1 MAAPSDDKTKS
12 LSRIVCKGGTI
23 LRDGIT
29 LSFSAVLPDPIQLV
43 LVIVHGLS
51 EHRGRYQRLQ
61 LDLAKEGFASY
72 AYDQRGFGES
82 EGSRTHMENYTD
94 LLLDLKRVLE
104 FVREAHPD
112 RKAVIVGH
120 SFGGAV
126 SATFCIDYPNAADGL
141 VLSAPA
147 YDVPALPFR
156 LRFFGTLLNHL
167 LPSRLVRY
175 PSNPDW
181 LSHDPTVGVAFRN
194 DPLVQRAG
202 TPRFYVE
209 FGKMNDHLHQQAGK
223 ILLPTLIL
231 QGSQDRVVFPSGARA
246 LFERIGSAEKKLLWY
261 DGFYHEVFNE
271 IGREQVIADLVG
283 WLKETM
289 Q

>member
-12 LSRIVCKGGTI
+12 LNRIVCKGGTI

-29 LSFSAVLPDPIQLV
+29 LSFSAVLPDPIRMV

-61 LDLAKEGFASY
+61 LDFGKEGFASY

-82 EGSRTHMENYTD
+82 DGSRTHMENYTD

-104 FVREAHPD
+104 FVREARPD
-112 RKAVIVGH
+112 RKVVIVGH

-175 PSNPDW
+175 PSNPEW
-181 LSHDPTVGVAFRN
+181 LSHDPAIGAAFRN

-223 ILLPTLIL
+223 ITLPTLIL

-246 LFERIGSAEKKLLWY
+246 LFERIGSTKKKLLWY

-271 IGREQVIADLVG
+271 VGREQVIADVVD
-283 WLKETM
+283 WLKETV

>member
-1 MAAPSDDKTKS
+1 MAVPSDDNTDS
-12 LSRIVCKGGTI
+12 VGRIVCKGGTI
-23 LRDGIT
+23 LQNGIA
-29 LSFSAVLPDPIQLV
+29 LSVSAVLPDPIEMV

-61 LDLAKEGFASY
+61 LDLAKEGLASY

-82 EGSRTHMENYTD
+82 DGSRTHMERYTD
-94 LLLDLKRVLE
+94 MLLDLKRVIDS
-104 FVREAHPD
+104 VREAHPD
-112 RKAVIVGH
+112 RKVVVLGH

-156 LRFFGTLLNHL
+156 LRFIGTMLNHL
-167 LPSRLVRY
+167 LPARPVRY
-175 PSNPDW
+175 PSVPDW
-181 LSHDPTVGVAFRN
+181 LSHDPAIGVAFRN

-209 FGKMNDHLHQQAGK
+209 FGKMNDYLHRFAEK
-223 ILLPTLIL
+223 IILPTLIL
-231 QGSQDRVVFPSGARA
+231 QGGQDRIVFPSGARA
-246 LFERIGSAEKKLLWY
+246 LFGRIGSVKKKILWY

-271 IGREQVIADLVG
+271 IGREQVIADVVH
-283 WLKETM
+283 WLKEAVR
-289 Q
+289 

>member
-29 LSFSAVLPDPIQLV
+29 LSFSAVLPDPIRMV

-61 LDLAKEGFASY
+61 LDLAKEGIASY

-82 EGSRTHMENYTD
+82 DGSRTHMENYTD

-104 FVREAHPD
+104 FVREGHPD
-112 RKAVIVGH
+112 RKMVILGH

-126 SATFCIDYPNAADGL
+126 AAAFCIDYPNAADGL

-156 LRFFGTLLNHL
+156 LRFIGTLLNRL
-167 LPSRLVRY
+167 LPSRPVRY
-175 PSNPDW
+175 PSNPEW
-181 LSHDPTVGVAFRN
+181 LSRDPAIGVAFRN

-209 FGKMNDHLHQQAGK
+209 FGRMSEHLHRFAEK
-223 ILLPTLIL
+223 ITLPTLIL
-231 QGSQDRVVFPSGARA
+231 QGSRDRIVFPSGARA
-246 LFERIGSAEKKLLWY
+246 LFGRIGSAKKKILWY

-271 IGREQVIADLVG
+271 IGREKVIADLMG
-283 WLKETM
+283 WLKEAV

>member
-1 MAAPSDDKTKS
+1 MDGPLSDKADS
-12 LSRIVCKGGTI
+12 LRGIDCKGGTI

-29 LSFSAVLPDPIQLV
+29 LSFSAVLPNPIRMV

-51 EHRGRYQRLQ
+51 EHRGRYRRLQ
-61 LDLAKEGFASY
+61 LDLGKEGFASY

-82 EGSRTHMENYTD
+82 EGSRTHMERYTD
-94 LLLDLKRVLE
+94 MLLDLKRVLE
-104 FVREAHPD
+104 FVREAHPGQ
-112 RKAVIVGH
+112 KIVILGH

-126 SATFCIDYPNAADGL
+126 SATFCIDHPTAADGL

-156 LRFFGTLLNHL
+156 LRFFGTLLNRI

-175 PSNPDW
+175 PSNPEW
-181 LSHDPTVGVAFRN
+181 LSHDPAIGTAFRS

-209 FGKMNDHLHQQAGK
+209 FGRMNEYLHRHADK
-223 ILLPTLIL
+223 ITLPTLIL
-231 QGSQDRVVFPSGARA
+231 QGSQDRIVFPSGARA
-246 LFERIGSAEKKLLWY
+246 LFERIGSRKKKLLWY
-261 DGFYHEVFNE
+261 DGFYHEAFNE
-271 IGREQVIADLVG
+271 IGREQVIADVVG
-283 WLKETM
+283 WLKETI

>member
-1 MAAPSDDKTKS
+1 MDGPLSDKADS
-12 LSRIVCKGGTI
+12 LDRIVCKGGTI
-23 LRDGIT
+23 RRDGTT
-29 LSFSAVLPDPIQLV
+29 LSFSAVLPDPIRMV

-51 EHRGRYQRLQ
+51 EHRGRYRRLQ
-61 LDLAKEGFASY
+61 LDLGKEGFASY

-82 EGSRTHMENYTD
+82 DGSRTHMERYTD
-94 LLLDLKRVLE
+94 MLLDLKRVVE
-104 FVREAHPD
+104 FVREAHPG
-112 RKAVIVGH
+112 RKVVILGH

-156 LRFFGTLLNHL
+156 LRFIGVLLNQL
-167 LPSRLVRY
+167 LPSRPVRY
-175 PSNPDW
+175 PSVPEW
-181 LSHDPTVGVAFRN
+181 LSHDPEIGLAFKN

-209 FGKMNDHLHQQAGK
+209 FGKMNEYLHQHAPK
-223 ILLPTLIL
+223 ITLPTLLL
-231 QGSQDRVVFPSGARA
+231 QGSQDRIVFPSGARA
-246 LFERIGSAEKKLLWY
+246 LFERIGAAKKKILWY

-271 IGREQVIADLVG
+271 IGREQVIADVVD
-283 WLKETM
+283 WLKETV

>member
-1 MAAPSDDKTKS
+1 MAVPSNDKTD
-12 LSRIVCKGGTI
+12 LSRLVSKRGMI
-23 LRDGIT
+23 LRDGVS
-29 LSFSAVLPDPIQLV
+29 LSFSAVLPDPIEMV

-61 LDLAKEGFASY
+61 LDFGKAGFASY

-82 EGSRTHMENYTD
+82 DGSRTHMERYTD
-94 LLLDLKRVLE
+94 LLLDLKHVVE
-104 FVREAHPD
+104 FVRQAHPG
-112 RKAVIVGH
+112 RKVVIVGH

-126 SATFCIDYPNAADGL
+126 SAAFCIDYPNAADGL

-167 LPSRLVRY
+167 LPTRRVRY

-181 LSHDPTVGVAFRN
+181 LSHDPAVGVAFRS

-209 FGKMNDHLHQQAGK
+209 FGRMNDHLHQSAER
-223 ILLPTLIL
+223 IVLPTLIL
-231 QGSQDRVVFPSGARA
+231 QGSHDRIVFPSGARA
-246 LFERIGSAEKKLLWY
+246 LFGRIGAAKKKILWY

-271 IGREQVIADLVG
+271 IGRERVIADVVG
-283 WLKETM
+283 WLKEAV
-289 Q
+289 

>member
-1 MAAPSDDKTKS
+1 MAGPLDDKIHS
-12 LSRIVCKGGTI
+12 LGRIVCKGGTI

-29 LSFSAVLPDPIQLV
+29 LTFSAVLPDPIQMV

-61 LDLAKEGFASY
+61 LDLGKKGFASY

-82 EGSRTHMENYTD
+82 EGSRTHMERYTD
-94 LLLDLKRVLE
+94 MLLDLKRVLE

-112 RKAVIVGH
+112 RKVAILGH

-156 LRFFGTLLNHL
+156 LRFIGSLLNRL
-167 LPSRLVRY
+167 LPSRPVRY
-175 PSNPDW
+175 PSVPEW
-181 LSHDPTVGVAFRN
+181 LSHDPAVGVAFQN

-209 FGKMNDHLHQQAGK
+209 FGKMNDYLHQHGGK
-223 ILLPTLIL
+223 ITLPTLIL
-231 QGSQDRVVFPSGARA
+231 QGSQDRIVIPSGARA
-246 LFERIGSAEKKLLWY
+246 LFERIGSEKKKIFWY

-271 IGREQVIADLVG
+271 VGR
-283 WLKETM
+283 
-289 Q
+289 